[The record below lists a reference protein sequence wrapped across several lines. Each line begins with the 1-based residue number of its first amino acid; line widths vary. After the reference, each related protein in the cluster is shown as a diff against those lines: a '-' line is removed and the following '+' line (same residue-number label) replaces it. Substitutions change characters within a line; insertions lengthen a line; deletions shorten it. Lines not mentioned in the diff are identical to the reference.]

1 MTLFD
6 PIMRQRWQHF
16 RTLRR
21 GYWSLWGFV
30 FILFAAVGAELW
42 VSNRALMVRYEGKY
56 FFPTYGG
63 YLSGETF
70 GLDYKNETDYREL
83 KKSFEANPES
93 GNLVVLPIV
102 PYGPFENSLIDGEYP
117 PYPPNAE
124 RRHFLG
130 TDTTGR
136 DVLARLVYGFRI
148 AIGFSLTLLIGNF
161 IVGMLVGSLM
171 GYLGG
176 WFDLILQRLIEIWAN
191 VPFLYVVIIV
201 SSIVVPDFSTL
212 VAILL
217 AFGWMSMTWYLR
229 TITYREKARD
239 YIAAARVAGAS
250 HWRIILRH
258 IIPNSLSLVITFVPF
273 AVVGGITS
281 LTALDF
287 LGFGLPAPTPSWG
300 ELLGQGKENLSAVWI
315 VGSVMGAMMI
325 VLMLVTL
332 IGEAVRDAF
341 DPKQRIRYE

>member
-6 PIMRQRWQHF
+6 PITRQRWRHF
-16 RTLRR
+16 RSLRR
-21 GYWSLWGFV
+21 GYWSLWGFIFV
-30 FILFAAVGAELW
+30 LLAAMGAELW

-56 FFPTYGG
+56 YFPTYGA

-83 KKSFEANPES
+83 KKSFDAQADS
-93 GNLVVLPIV
+93 GNFVVLPIV
-102 PYGPFENSLIDGEYP
+102 PYGPFENSLRDGEYP
-117 PYPPNAE
+117 PYPPSTE
-124 RRHFLG
+124 QRHFLG

-148 AIGFSLTLLIGNF
+148 AIGFSLTLLVGNF

-300 ELLGQGKENLSAVWI
+300 ELLGQGKENLSAIWI